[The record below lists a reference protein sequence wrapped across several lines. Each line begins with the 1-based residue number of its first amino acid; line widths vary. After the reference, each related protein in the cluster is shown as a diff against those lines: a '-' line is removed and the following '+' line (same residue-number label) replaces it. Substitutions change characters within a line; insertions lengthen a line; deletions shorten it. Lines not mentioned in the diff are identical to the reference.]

1 MSLVGTWVPGRSVL
15 HRAPAGAKLLGLAA
29 AELAVGLLA
38 RTPATVGLAAMATA
52 AAYTLG
58 HVPAATAWRML
69 RPVLVI
75 AVLVGAAQWLYA
87 GPPRATVVAGQLVV
101 AVALAVLVT
110 VTTRTSALLD
120 AVEQALRPLR
130 LVGVEPSRV
139 ALTLALA
146 VRSVPVVA
154 DLLAE
159 LREAQRARGVSGG
172 LTTLGVPLV
181 VRTVRHAES
190 LGEALAARGVDD

>member
-1 MSLVGTWVPGRSVL
+1 MSLVGTWVPGRSPL
-15 HRAPAGAKLLGLAA
+15 HRAPAGAKLLGLAVV
-29 AELAVGLLA
+29 ELVLALAA
-38 RTPATVGLAAMATA
+38 RTPPAVAVAALATA
-52 AAYTLG
+52 AAYAVAR
-58 HVPAATAWRML
+58 VPAGTAWRML
-69 RPVLVI
+69 RPILVI

-87 GPPRATVVAGQLVV
+87 GPQRAVVVAGQLVV

-120 AVEQALRPLR
+120 AVERGLRPLR
-130 LVGVEPSRV
+130 LVGVDPARV

-146 VRSVPVVA
+146 VRSVPVVGE
-154 DLLAE
+154 LLAE
-159 LREAQRARGVSGG
+159 LREAQRARGVTGG
-172 LTTLGVPLV
+172 VTTLGVPLV